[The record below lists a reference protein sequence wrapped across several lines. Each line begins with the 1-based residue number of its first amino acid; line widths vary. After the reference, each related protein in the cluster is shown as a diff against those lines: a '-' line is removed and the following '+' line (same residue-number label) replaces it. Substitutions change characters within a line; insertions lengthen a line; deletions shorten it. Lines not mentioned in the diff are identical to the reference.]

1 MLDLVVRGGTVV
13 APWGVG
19 PWDVAV
25 KDGRIVSVSEPG
37 SLTNDA
43 VRVVDAKGKIVVPGG
58 VEPHAH
64 CSWTVPTLAH
74 EGVSTGSIEDVS
86 RACLFGGHHNAGRFR
101 ILGAR
106 RGPVRDPGEEGS
118 HLQGQQPRRLLLSR
132 LSLLDQGRPAFQRDG
147 GRLGR

>member
-58 VEPHAH
+58 RRAP
-64 CSWTVPTLAH
+64 CS
-74 EGVSTGSIEDVS
+74 
-86 RACLFGGHHNAGRFR
+86 
-101 ILGAR
+101 
-106 RGPVRDPGEEGS
+106 
-118 HLQGQQPRRLLLSR
+118 LLLDRAYVGSR
-132 LSLLDQGRPAFQRDG
+132 RCQHRQHRGRQPSLFVRRHHYAG
-147 GRLGR
+147 